1 MFTLTRSEY
10 NPILSPLRE
19 HPWEAAAAFN
29 GCPIIEGAKTHLVYR
44 AMSEPD
50 LLRDP
55 HIRMSV
61 IARATSNDGFNYR
74 DRQVLISPDREFD
87 FYGCEDPRITKL
99 DGMHYIFY
107 TALGGYPFSADNI
120 KVAVALSKD
129 LETIA
134 EKHLVT
140 PFNAKAMALFPE
152 KIGGQKTAAKAGLSV
167 ARSAGKN
174 GRGGLSVR
182 QAGKMAALVTVNTDR
197 KPSDICYVEF
207 DKPEDMWTPEFWNE
221 WWKNLEA
228 HKIHIRRLPSDH
240 IELGAPPV
248 RTDKGWLV
256 VYSHIQRYGQSD
268 QVFGIEVVL
277 LDLDNPRHV
286 IGRTK
291 GPFMVPDEY
300 YEHTGQV
307 AHVIFPSGAL
317 VRDGKLEIYY
327 GAADTHCAFATIPLE
342 NLLSSIT
349 DTQKSFVKRFPG
361 NPIIAPRP
369 SMLWETRGTLNPAA
383 IDIGGRTH
391 ILYRACAVDNTSTIG
406 YASSVDGLS
415 IDERSD
421 KPVYFPRADFE
432 SKGCEDPRIMKIGD
446 RIFMV
451 YTAYDGST
459 PRVAVTSIPEADFL
473 KRKWG
478 SWSKPEIITPPS
490 IANKDAAIL
499 PEAAKGGY
507 MVFHRVNESVCADF
521 VASLDFSKYKITQCI
536 EIITPRRGMWDG
548 GKVGISAP
556 PVKTK
561 QGWLLLYHG
570 VSWSTT
576 YRVGAVLLDLKD
588 PTIVK
593 ARTAVPLFEPIEQYE
608 RQGIVNNVV
617 FPCGLTVRGG
627 TAYMYYGAG
636 DFVVGVATMKM
647 ATLLRMLEV

>member
-1 MFTLTRSEY
+1 MFTLTRSEH

-29 GCPIIEGAKTHLVYR
+29 GCPIVNEKKTYMVYR

-50 LLRDP
+50 LLREP
-55 HIRMSV
+55 HIRMSS
-61 IARATSNDGFNYR
+61 IGRAISVNGIDYE

-87 FYGCEDPRITKL
+87 FYGCEDPRVTKL
-99 DGMHYIFY
+99 DGKYYIFY

-120 KVAVALSKD
+120 KIAVAISDD
-129 LETIA
+129 LNEIT

-152 KIGGQKTAAKAGLSV
+152 KVNGKIV
-167 ARSAGKN
+167 A
-174 GRGGLSVR
+174 L
-182 QAGKMAALVTVNTDR
+182 LTVNTDR

-207 DKPEDMWTPEFWNE
+207 DKPEDMWSTDFWDE
-221 WWKNLEA
+221 WWKNLES
-228 HKIHIRRLPSDH
+228 HKVSIRRVPSDH

-248 RTDKGWLV
+248 LTDKGWLV

-268 QVFGIEVVL
+268 QVFGIETVL
-277 LDLDNPRHV
+277 LDTDNPRQV

-317 VRDGKLEIYY
+317 IRDEHLEIYY
-327 GAADTHCAFATIPLE
+327 GAADTHCALAKIPLH
-342 NLLSSIT
+342 NLLDSMIEGR
-349 DTQKSFVKRFPG
+349 KSFVKRFAG
-361 NPIIAPRP
+361 NPIISPRP
-369 SMLWETRGTLNPAA
+369 GMLWEARGTLNPGA
-383 IDIGGRTH
+383 IDLGKKTH
-391 ILYRACAVDNTSTIG
+391 LMYRAVSADNISTIG
-406 YASSVDGLS
+406 YASSIDGLS

-421 KPVYFPRADFE
+421 KPVYFARADFE
-432 SKGCEDPRIMKIGD
+432 SKGCEDPRLMKIGG
-446 RIFMV
+446 RIFMM
-451 YTAYDGST
+451 YTAYDGDT
-459 PRVAVTSIPEADFL
+459 PRVAVTSIAEADFL
-473 KRKWG
+473 MKKWG
-478 SWSKPEIITPPS
+478 SWTKPEIITPPS
-490 IANKDAAIL
+490 VANKDAAIL
-499 PEAAKGGY
+499 PEPAKGGY
-507 MVFHRVNESVCADF
+507 MVFHRVHESVCADF

-548 GKVGISAP
+548 GKGGISAP

-561 QGWLLLYHG
+561 MGWLLLYHG

-576 YRVGAVLLDLKD
+576 YRIGAVLLDLKD

-593 ARTAVPLFEPIEQYE
+593 ARTAVPLFEPEEEYE
-608 RQGIVNNVV
+608 RKGVVPNVV
-617 FPCGLTVRGG
+617 FPCGLTIRGG

-636 DFVVGVATMKM
+636 DYVIGVATMKM
-647 ATLLRMLEV
+647 AALLRMLEV